1 MHTITVK
8 YLKVGKR
15 HARVFRAGSPQTAQ
29 DRALA
34 FVAGAPRGTAYVL
47 TRKP

>member
-1 MHTITVK
+1 MSTVTVK
-8 YLKVGKR
+8 YRKAGKR
-15 HARVFRAGSPQTAQ
+15 HARVFQGDSPQAAQ

-34 FVAGAPRGTAYVL
+34 FVAAAPRGTAYVL